1 MRLGRNTLLILF
13 TLLLLGAPMN
23 AALALPA
30 TPSRLAVLD
39 FQDRSS
45 HAVTADEVLYL
56 SDLVR
61 GAMRRNLPADRF
73 LLMTRENILELL
85 PAGKTLADCMGECAV
100 ETGRRLGADHVATG
114 EVTSFAGEIRVTV
127 NLHETGSGNLLGQ
140 VRAGAPTL
148 LGVERDLEQK
158 IVELLAPLR
167 GGEAGGARGDVAEG
181 VIGGGA
187 TAWSAR
193 GAAKTVVAFESDP
206 SGAMVEVDGQPVGE
220 TPCSRAMV
228 PGIYKVGV
236 KKVRYVAHEQTLEV
250 KSGATPK
257 VAAVLTPD
265 FGWLTVESDPTGL
278 PATLD
283 GESVGA
289 TPLTAREVAPGP
301 HEIVIDAPDYHAEG
315 RRVVIERAERE
326 TVRVAPVPRNGGIT
340 VIATDPKGNALV
352 AVVKEGERILGKAY
366 ESITLL
372 QGPHGLTVE
381 SNASIWK
388 GEVLVVE
395 EQMTE
400 VPVSLAAK
408 LESSPAAQG
417 SLKMVAIPAG
427 SFVMGS
433 PSSEAGRDGD
443 EQQHRVEITQGF
455 YLSATEVTQAQYQ
468 TVMGANPSQAK
479 GADLPVEQVSWFD
492 AAQFCNKLSER
503 EGLKAAY
510 RISGSDVTWDRAAP
524 GYRLP
529 TEAEWEYACR
539 AGTAAAYNTGD
550 GEADLG
556 RAAWYSV
563 NAGSNTHPVGTKTA
577 NAWGLYDMHG
587 NVWEWCW
594 DWSGDY
600 HAGSQRDPQG
610 ATGGPNRVIRGG
622 SWLIDARYCR
632 SAIRNRI
639 APSYAFSNLGFRVAR
654 SSAR

>member
-1 MRLGRNTLLILF
+1 
-13 TLLLLGAPMN
+13 MN
-23 AALALPA
+23 AALAQPA
-30 TPSRLAVLD
+30 APSRLAVLD

-45 HAVTADEVLYL
+45 HAVSADEVLYL

-100 ETGRRLGADHVATG
+100 ETGRRLGADHIATG

-140 VRAGAPTL
+140 IRAGAPTL
-148 LGVERDLEQK
+148 LGVERDLELK

-167 GGEAGGARGDVAEG
+167 GGEAGGTGGDVAEG

-193 GAAKTVVAFESDP
+193 GAARIVVTFESDP

-250 KSGATPK
+250 KSGTTPK

-278 PATLD
+278 LATLD
-283 GESVGA
+283 GEAVGA

-301 HEIVIDAPDYHAEG
+301 HEIVVDSPNYHAEG

-352 AVVKEGERILGKAY
+352 AVVKEGERMLGKAY
-366 ESITLL
+366 EPITLL

-381 SNASIWK
+381 SSASTWK

-408 LESSPAAQG
+408 PEPIPAAQG

-427 SFVMGS
+427 SFTMGS
-433 PSSEAGRDGD
+433 PSSEPGRDGD

-455 YLSATEVTQAQYQ
+455 SLSATEVTQAQYQ
-468 TVMGANPSQAK
+468 AVMGANPSNVK
-479 GADLPVEQVSWFD
+479 GADLPVEKVSWLD
-492 AAQFCNKLSER
+492 AVQFCNKLSSR
-503 EGLKAAY
+503 DGLNPAY
-510 RISGSDVTWDRAAP
+510 RISGGDVTWDRAAP

-539 AGTAAAYNTGD
+539 AGTTTAYNTGD
-550 GEADLG
+550 DEAGLG
-556 RAAWYSV
+556 RAAWYGA
-563 NAGSNTHPVGTKTA
+563 NAGSKTHPVGSKAA

-600 HAGSQRDPQG
+600 NAGSQRDPQG
-610 ATGGPNRVIRGG
+610 ATGGSTRVYRGG
-622 SWLIDARYCR
+622 GWSGGAGYCR
-632 SAIRNRI
+632 SADHSR
-639 APSYAFSNLGFRVAR
+639 AGPSGAYGALGFRVAR